1 MATRAGPW
9 FRRGYG
15 GPCPHPLKGLGRLS
29 SKSNS
34 LKEDIEGRKP
44 VKTLAGSVVDQI
56 QDPVKLLLRYVQKVT
71 TLGKKRSSPLIAAF
85 LSISSQLT
93 ADG

>member
-1 MATRAGPW
+1 MALA
-9 FRRGYG
+9 F
-15 GPCPHPLKGLGRLS
+15 GRLS
-29 SKSNS
+29 SKRNS